1 MSDINAKL
9 QTAGAVEPQELSDL
23 AARKDLHEVDTSPVN
38 SADLATASISPRDV
52 MRVPQQAAIRS
63 GVLPSSHYAQTAVEL
78 TNGRSR
84 ASSRSTAQTVSSKS
98 SESAAAGIF
107 KNARY
112 SYDGGLLNKVFSL
125 LGNII
130 NVLVQFFLRLL
141 GARDIVAPDQRPQ
154 QAKKPEQRDGAD
166 PKAAQELEREKRKE
180 RRERAEQLVKRQ

>member
-1 MSDINAKL
+1 
-9 QTAGAVEPQELSDL
+9 
-23 AARKDLHEVDTSPVN
+23 
-38 SADLATASISPRDV
+38 

-63 GVLPSSHYAQTAVEL
+63 GVLSSSHSAQTAVEL
-78 TNGRSR
+78 TSRRSR
-84 ASSRSTAQTVSSKS
+84 ASSRSTAQTISSKS

-141 GARDIVAPDQRPQ
+141 GARDIVAPDQRRQ
-154 QAKKPEQRDGAD
+154 QAKKTEQRDGAD

>member
-1 MSDINAKL
+1 
-9 QTAGAVEPQELSDL
+9 
-23 AARKDLHEVDTSPVN
+23 
-38 SADLATASISPRDV
+38 

-63 GVLPSSHYAQTAVEL
+63 GVVPSSPSAQTAVEL

-84 ASSRSTAQTVSSKS
+84 AISQATARAGGPKSAESRVT
-98 SESAAAGIF
+98 GIF
-107 KNARY
+107 KNPRY

-154 QAKKPEQRDGAD
+154 QAKKPEQRDGVD